1 MLLPMMTTVQSQF
14 RAEIEAFLKEH
25 KFPPGAFGLQVMND
39 AKFVPRM
46 RAGYDVRAST
56 IDRVRKWMADY
67 RANHPLARAVE
78 AA

>member
-1 MLLPMMTTVQSQF
+1 MLTMITTVQSQF
-14 RAEIEAFLKEH
+14 RAEIEAFLKAYSV
-25 KFPPGAFGLQVMND
+25 PAGAFGLQCMND

-56 IDRVRKWMADY
+56 IDRVRAWMADY
-67 RANHPLARAVE
+67 RVNHPLAREAV